1 MIEAPAPGLTRR
13 LDVWDVDPVHS
24 SVRFDVR
31 HALTRLRGRFG
42 DVWGVLV
49 VAGQPERSTG
59 HVEIA
64 AASIDTDREGR
75 DERLRGEAFLHADRF
90 PHLVFRSHAV
100 RRVGRRRYRVD
111 GDLTIRDITRPVTAE
126 LRHLGWTRDLSGVPR
141 ASLRVRAEV
150 DRAAYSPSWTT
161 LSQAFGG
168 LLVGRTVHV
177 DLEIQVVRRRG

>member
-13 LDVWDVDPVHS
+13 LDVWDVDPLHS

-59 HVEIA
+59 HVEIT

-75 DERLRGEAFLHADRF
+75 DAFLRGEAFLHADRF

-111 GDLTIRDITRPVTAE
+111 RELTIRDITRPVTAE
-126 LRHLGWTRDLSGVPR
+126 LRHLGWTRDLTGVPR
-141 ASLRVRAEV
+141 ARLRVRAEV
-150 DRAAYSPSWTT
+150 DRAAYSPSWST
-161 LSQAFGG
+161 LSQAVGG
-168 LLVGRTVHV
+168 LLVGRTVHI